1 MAKRQN
7 IPESEYLKGLNEV
20 TENIQEAV
28 DNLEHG
34 SVVGLAN
41 ALLYI
46 ATESQQRAPIYT
58 GDLRGSVEVKIDG
71 EQYAHGEKSGGVTI
85 TSTLPDTA
93 TKGEVS
99 YNTKYAANQHEHT
112 EYDHPKGGQAKY
124 LESVLVEEK
133 DRILKLI
140 AEGIINEM
148 MKQIGE
154 FIADFVNKIFNMDC
168 VAGMS
173 MYPDKSIDMI
183 LCDLPYGVTDC
194 RWDSIIPFDLL
205 WKQYKRIIK
214 DNGAIVL
221 TACQPFTTKLIS
233 SQPKLF
239 RYCWYWIKNMVTG
252 FAFSKFQPL
261 RCVEDICVF
270 YKHAP
275 TYNPQGI
282 IVHDKPIINRGKK
295 DKGKGSSVYHFDTLK
310 KDTVTYVTNYPRQI
324 LNIPCERGLH
334 PTQKP
339 VKLFEYLIKTYTN
352 PNELVLDNCMGSGT
366 TAVACI
372 NTGRNYTGFECRN
385 NLQAL
390 KAETA
395 EIEPPR
401 RKGVKI

>member
-1 MAKRQN
+1 MAKRRN
-7 IPESEYLKGLNEV
+7 IPESEYLKGLNEAV
-20 TENIQEAV
+20 ENIQEAV

-46 ATESQQRAPIYT
+46 ATESQQRAPIDT
-58 GDLRGSVEVKIDG
+58 GDLRGSVEVKINN
-71 EQYAHGEKSGGVTI
+71 ESYAKGQSGGGITVNGTI
-85 TSTLPDTA
+85 PDNHENETVI
-93 TKGEVS
+93 GEVS

-154 FIADFVNKIFNMDC
+154 FIADFINKIFNMDC
-168 VAGMS
+168 VVGMS

-282 IVHDKPIINRGKK
+282 IVHNKPIINRGKK

-372 NTGRNYTGFECRN
+372 NTGRNYTGFEWDEEYYEVIKDR
-385 NLQAL
+385 LAKL
-390 KAETA
+390 
-395 EIEPPR
+395 
-401 RKGVKI
+401 GGG

>member
-1 MAKRQN
+1 
-7 IPESEYLKGLNEV
+7 
-20 TENIQEAV
+20 
-28 DNLEHG
+28 
-34 SVVGLAN
+34 
-41 ALLYI
+41 
-46 ATESQQRAPIYT
+46 
-58 GDLRGSVEVKIDG
+58 
-71 EQYAHGEKSGGVTI
+71 
-85 TSTLPDTA
+85 
-93 TKGEVS
+93 
-99 YNTKYAANQHEHT
+99 
-112 EYDHPKGGQAKY
+112 
-124 LESVLVEEK
+124 
-133 DRILKLI
+133 
-140 AEGIINEM
+140 
-148 MKQIGE
+148 
-154 FIADFVNKIFNMDC
+154 MDC
-168 VAGMS
+168 IAGMS

-233 SQPKLF
+233 SQPRLF

-282 IVHDKPIINRGKK
+282 IVHNKPIINRGKK

-366 TAVACI
+366 TAVACV
-372 NTGRNYTGFECRN
+372 NTGRNYTGFEWDEEYYEVIKDR
-385 NLQAL
+385 LAKL
-390 KAETA
+390 
-395 EIEPPR
+395 
-401 RKGVKI
+401 GGG